1 MRGERR
7 LPRSKSV
14 ADEGKDIF
22 ILGGP
27 NGAGKTAAAEVLLP
41 QKLRIHAFLNA
52 DEIARGL
59 SPPNVEAVAF
69 EAGRLF
75 IEKMRTLVQEGQSFA
90 FETTCSGKSYIR
102 LLKQCQAAGWRI
114 SLIYLWVPSPEYSI
128 ARVAHRVSHG
138 GHSIP
143 EEVIRRRYVSGLW
156 NMRHLYLPLADDATI
171 YDNRDRALRIIAR
184 RAPNAPLR
192 VVDEELWSKIERLT
206 P

>member
-1 MRGERR
+1 M
-7 LPRSKSV
+7 
-14 ADEGKDIF
+14 ADQGKNIF

-27 NGAGKTAAAEVLLP
+27 NGAGKTTAAKVLLP
-41 QKLRIHAFLNA
+41 LRLGVDGFLNA
-52 DEIARGL
+52 DEIAREM
-59 SPPNVEAVAF
+59 SPGNVDAVAF
-69 EAGRLF
+69 AAGREL
-75 IEKMRTLVQEGQSFA
+75 IERMRRMVSEGRDFA
-90 FETTCSGKSYIR
+90 FETTCSGKSYLR
-102 LLKQCQAAGWRI
+102 LLQDCRNSGWRI
-114 SLIYLWVPSPEYSI
+114 SLIYLWMPSPEYSI